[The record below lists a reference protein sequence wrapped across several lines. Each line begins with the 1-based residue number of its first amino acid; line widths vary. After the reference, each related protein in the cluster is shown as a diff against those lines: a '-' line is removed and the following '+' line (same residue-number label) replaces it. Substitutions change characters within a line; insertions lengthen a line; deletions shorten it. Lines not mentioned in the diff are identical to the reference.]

1 MEYLLVGLVLEYY
14 GGYMGR
20 FKDLDW
26 GYAVE
31 DTVTGKRYTE
41 YDFHNGEVTKL
52 LNDVNDRADRNA
64 EKYLAFLKVLDKYD
78 IGTVEKLDQVLFNQ
92 RVW

>member
-1 MEYLLVGLVLEYY
+1 MVDG
-14 GGYMGR
+14 MSR

-26 GYAVE
+26 GHAIE
-31 DTVTGKRYTE
+31 DTVTGKRYTVE
-41 YDFHNGEVTKL
+41 DFCNGELTKV

-64 EKYLAFLKVLDKYD
+64 EKYLQFLKVLDKYG

-92 RVW
+92 KVW